1 VALAL
6 AAIHLFVVFAILA
19 ISVAWGSRML
29 EGLRLQADSDLESLL
44 FAAGF
49 AVVSLEIILFGLA
62 AAGWL
67 RFGSA
72 VAVLALMGV
81 TAGRGWLDTWTLVR
95 LLVKKARSALKSWTD
110 RGMAVAVAAF
120 LAVEAL
126 LAMAPLSGS
135 DAMHYH
141 FTVPLLEEGHRLLP
155 IFWLTHSFFT
165 GQGHLLIS
173 LGLALGSDRI
183 SLGLIYLGGLLA
195 VGTVFA
201 LAQHLMPI
209 RWAWVATL
217 AFVATPLVFWQ
228 VGTSGS
234 PDIWMSFFIPLA
246 VLAAAR
252 AAGVPLSAEANPGL
266 APSANRWLLVAGFFA
281 GAAAGVKY
289 TGWIIPLGLAAWAL
303 AARRPVRMVAGTIL
317 ASLAAGIW
325 PLARNWVWTG
335 DPVFPF
341 LSNWFS
347 PRLANSFALTAIQSL
362 TSAEAFG
369 RDLPHL
375 VRFPFALVLQGDRY
389 GLGQYFGPLVLA
401 FAPLLIVARWGKPAA
416 RVAAI
421 FWVLTF
427 VPVLLL
433 NQMGRFLLPVYPLA
447 LVLAFSG
454 VAAAA
459 ERRWRIIVTGCVAT
473 AVVFLTFSAGADA
486 LYAKS
491 FLPVVLGTETQ
502 EAFLQRM
509 APDYRV
515 DEFIES
521 TLRSEMDRADGGRV
535 MVFYRHLYYLRVPF
549 VEGAPEY
556 SWLMNPS
563 ALNDPHVMFA
573 LLSRL
578 DVRWIVRTE
587 EYPETLDSV
596 LSEMER
602 TGQLMPMAS
611 AEIENLTGAS
621 RIYRQTENL
630 HVLVLKVND
639 VR

>member
-1 VALAL
+1 MALAL
-6 AAIHLFVVFAILA
+6 AAVHLLVVFAILA
-19 ISVAWGSRML
+19 ISVAWGGRML
-29 EGLRLQADSDLESLL
+29 ERLGLQAESDLESVL

-49 AVVSLEIILFGLA
+49 AVVSLEIVLFGLA

-72 VAVLALMGV
+72 IAVLALMGA
-81 TAGRGWLDTWTLVR
+81 TAGRGWLGTWTLVR
-95 LLVKKARSALKSWTD
+95 SLVTKAGRALEPWVD

-120 LAVEAL
+120 LAIEAL

-173 LGLALGSDRI
+173 LGLALGGDRI

-195 VGTVFA
+195 AGAVFA
-201 LAQHLMPI
+201 LAQQLMPT
-209 RWAWVATL
+209 RWALLATL
-217 AFVATPLVFWQ
+217 TFVATPIVFWQ
-228 VGTSGS
+228 MGTSGA
-234 PDIWMSFFIPLA
+234 PDMWMVFLVPLTA
-246 VLAAAR
+246 LAAAR
-252 AAGVPLSAEANPGL
+252 GASERSSAARDAGEAASAD
-266 APSANRWLLVAGFFA
+266 RWLLLAGYFA
-281 GAAAGVKY
+281 GGAAGVKY
-289 TGWIIPLGLAAWAL
+289 TGWIIPLGLVAYVV
-303 AARRPVRMVAGTIL
+303 AARRPFKIAAGAGFASLVAGV
-317 ASLAAGIW
+317 W

-347 PRLANSFALTAIQSL
+347 PKLANPYGLAAIKSV
-362 TSAEAFG
+362 TSTEAFG
-369 RDLPHL
+369 RGLPHL
-375 VRFPFALVLQGDRY
+375 AKFPFALVLEGDRY

-401 FAPLLIVARWGKPAA
+401 FAPLLILARWEKPAA
-416 RVAAI
+416 RVAGL
-421 FWVLTF
+421 FWGLTF
-427 VPVLLL
+427 VSVLFL

-454 VAAAA
+454 VATVI
-459 ERRWRIIVTGCVAT
+459 ERRWRIIAGGCMAT
-473 AVVFLTFSAGADA
+473 ATVFLMFSAGADA

-491 FLPVVLGTETQ
+491 FLPVVLGMETEET
-502 EAFLQRM
+502 FLERM
-509 APDYRV
+509 APDYRI

-521 TLRSEMDRADGGRV
+521 SVASEIDREDSGRA

-549 VEGAPEY
+549 VEGAPEN

-563 ALNDPHVMFA
+563 ALNDPRVMLA

-578 DVRWIVRTE
+578 DVRWIVKTD
-587 EYPETLDSV
+587 EYPEGLQAVFSQ
-596 LSEMER
+596 MESAD
-602 TGQLMPMAS
+602 QLTPIAS
-611 AEIENLTGAS
+611 ADIENLTGAS
-621 RIYRQTENL
+621 RIYRQTEKV
-630 HVLVLKVND
+630 HVVVLRVND
-639 VR
+639 VK